1 MDELEFL
8 DCKYEA
14 LVKIIWGMEV
24 VEGELNQVD
33 RVVVVEDQIDP
44 IPIYIHVDSNS
55 DSEVEDLS
63 AWRVSLRTFSMDYTH
78 NYPFSR

>member
-55 DSEVEDLS
+55 DSEVEDLRAS
-63 AWRVSLRTFSMDYTH
+63 QNGISPFFCFIFYVSL
-78 NYPFSR
+78 